1 MSKQNY
7 PQVIFLILVFL
18 GLIIIIY
25 FYFGVNLR
33 SRPLLNLILLME
45 KTVKD
50 LKKLTSQ
57 GVSYLKAGIYYLV
70 FPVIFGL
77 GLKTM
82 DLQRMFR
89 GN

>member
-57 GVSYLKAGIYYLV
+57 GVSYLKAK
-70 FPVIFGL
+70 
-77 GLKTM
+77 LK
-82 DLQRMFR
+82 QQI
-89 GN
+89 

>member
-1 MSKQNY
+1 M
-7 PQVIFLILVFL
+7 
-18 GLIIIIY
+18 IY

-33 SRPLLNLILLME
+33 SRPLLNLILLMK

-50 LKKLTSQ
+50 LNKLTSQ
-57 GVSYLKAGIYYLV
+57 GVSYLKAGIYYLA

-82 DLQRMFR
+82 DLQRMFG